1 MKIMTVAEAADTAG
15 VSISAVR
22 AAIRRGNLRTER
34 LGKVHVITQAE
45 FERWRETTR
54 TYTRKEIHA

>member
-1 MKIMTVAEAADTAG
+1 MKIMTVAEAAQAAG

-22 AAIRRGNLRTER
+22 AAIRRGKLRTER

-45 FERWRETTR
+45 YDRWRETTR
-54 TYTRKEIHA
+54 PYIRA

>member
-1 MKIMTVAEAADTAG
+1 MKIMTVAEAAAQAD

-22 AAIRRGNLRTER
+22 AAIRRGQLHTER

-45 FERWRETTR
+45 YERWRENTR
-54 TYTRKEIHA
+54 TYSRKEIHA